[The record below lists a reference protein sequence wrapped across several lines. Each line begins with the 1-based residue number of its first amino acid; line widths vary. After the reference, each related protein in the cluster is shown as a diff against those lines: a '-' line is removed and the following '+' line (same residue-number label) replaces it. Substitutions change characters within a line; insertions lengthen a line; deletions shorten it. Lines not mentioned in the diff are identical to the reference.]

1 MLHRTKYNRF
11 RNESVTSVDD
21 LLHGLSMN
29 SKVSAAPSPAS
40 AVTPYTA
47 PAEVHPSAAAA
58 ASPSAVGSQ
67 GSDHHPDGDGG
78 TTLCTLI
85 NKVSHLKF
93 SNSGSLLGIKGLPS
107 AVKDLAVSKLQVGG
121 GGGGGVGCG
130 GGGGGGSSPGGSAAH
145 VAAPCAAGSMCSHG
159 SPASGPAT
167 GSSACTSSCS
177 QLEPAPGC
185 MHKKGRPD
193 EAQPGAEDRTPGRG
207 GGGGTGGAAATTVTT
222 TAAGLVSKPPRG
234 WLHSSEKISGP
245 GVTYIVNYL
254 GCIEVLRSMRS
265 LDFTTRSQITRE
277 AISLVCEAV
286 PGTKGAPRKRK
297 PPSKALSNIL
307 GKSNLQF
314 AGMSINLN
322 ISTSSLNLMTPDSKQ
337 IIANH
342 HMQSISFASG
352 GDPDTTDYVAYVA
365 KDPVNRR
372 ACHILECSDSLA
384 QDVIS
389 SIGQAFDLRFQ
400 QYLQCPSSKPSSTHD
415 RVLNMEEFPWTEEEE
430 EPAEHPYYNNI
441 PGKMPP
447 PGGFIDS
454 RLAGQG
460 GASDGG
466 QTGSGSVD
474 PAYYQGRHCGE
485 SWGEEKTPSL
495 VSQGSTDT
503 YSLPETKGQASK
515 AGEMPTYVNTQQI
528 DAQVLAVLQAEA
540 DHASDAKISPQKDLF
555 DMKPFEDAIH
565 SQPPPC
571 HPGAGQP
578 LPPACCSAAALHKAS
593 SVDNCSPL
601 LARAVAPRGQEELGG
616 QAWYHGQM
624 SRRDAEKLL
633 RDDGDFLVRKSTTNP
648 GSYVLTGM
656 HHGLAKHLLLVDPEG
671 TVRTKDHIFDSI
683 NHLIGHH
690 RDNSLPIVSAGSE
703 LCLKQPVGRK

>member
-11 RNESVTSVDD
+11 RNESVTSVDE

-29 SKVSAAPSPAS
+29 PKVSA
-40 AVTPYTA
+40 TPQ
-47 PAEVHPSAAAA
+47 SAAETSYTPPTEVQPSSTTI
-58 ASPSAVGSQ
+58 ASSTTTGH
-67 GSDHHPDGDGG
+67 GSDHLEDGG

-85 NKVSHLKF
+85 NKVSSLKF

-107 AVKDLAVSKLQVGG
+107 AVKDLAVSKLQ
-121 GGGGGVGCG
+121 
-130 GGGGGGSSPGGSAAH
+130 GGGGSGSGGSSGPSPSATAA
-145 VAAPCAAGSMCSHG
+145 A
-159 SPASGPAT
+159 ASGV
-167 GSSACTSSCS
+167 GSSLCSSASLATPCS
-177 QLEPAPGC
+177 QLEPASS
-185 MHKKGRPD
+185 MNKKSRL
-193 EAQPGAEDRTPGRG
+193 EELQPSGEDWNPG
-207 GGGGTGGAAATTVTT
+207 GGGG
-222 TAAGLVSKPPRG
+222 LVNKPSRG

-245 GVTYIVNYL
+245 GVTYIVKYL

-286 PGTKGAPRKRK
+286 PGTKGALRKRK

-372 ACHILECSDSLA
+372 ACHILECSDGLA

-389 SIGQAFDLRFQ
+389 TIGQAFDLRFQ
-400 QYLQCPSSKPSSTHD
+400 QYLQCPSSKLSSTHD

-430 EPAEHPYYNNI
+430 ESAEHPYYNNI

-447 PGGFIDS
+447 PGGFIDT
-454 RLAGQG
+454 RLTNQNA
-460 GASDGG
+460 APDGG
-466 QTGSGSVD
+466 QIGPGSVD
-474 PAYYQGRHCGE
+474 QTYYQGRHCGE
-485 SWGEEKTPSL
+485 SWGDERKPIFL
-495 VSQGSTDT
+495 QQGSFDI
-503 YSLPETKGQASK
+503 YSLPEGKSQAPK
-515 AGEMPTYVNTQQI
+515 TGEMPTYVNTQQI
-528 DAQVLAVLQAEA
+528 DAQVLAALQAEA
-540 DHASDAKISPQKDLF
+540 ENVTKGMAGAAKDSPQKDLF
-555 DMKPFEDAIH
+555 DMKPFEDAIQ
-565 SQPPPC
+565 SQS
-571 HPGAGQP
+571 HPQSQVQAQSQAAG
-578 LPPACCSAAALHKAS
+578 LHKAA
-593 SVDNCSPL
+593 SVDNSSPL
-601 LARAVAPRGQEELGG
+601 LVRSVAFRAQEELEG
-616 QAWYHGQM
+616 QTWYHGKM

-633 RDDGDFLVRKSTTNP
+633 REDGDFLVRKSTTNP

-656 HHGLAKHLLLVDPEG
+656 HNGLAKHLLLVDPEG

-683 NHLIGHH
+683 SHLIGHH

-703 LCLKQPVGRK
+703 LCLIQPVGRK